1 MESGHVNLMVR
12 DEGSVSLAAVPMHLT
27 AMVDVI
33 LGAGHAC
40 FTPALGLLIA
50 RMGGHPAHNLPLKPE
65 RQKVNAMPPVP
76 R

>member
-1 MESGHVNLMVR
+1 MSP
-12 DEGSVSLAAVPMHLT
+12 AAVPMHLT

-40 FTPALGLLIA
+40 FTPALGLLIV
-50 RMGGHPAHNLPLKPE
+50 RMGGHPALNLPWRPE
-65 RQKVNAMPPVP
+65 RKVVNAMASVP